1 MIFIPQNKID
11 RIEGII
17 KTQSLDEFKASI
29 RQITE
34 DMLEDGFDVDEVY
47 EYMTFEIQNYLKS
60 ITQ

>member
-11 RIEGII
+11 RIEGIT

>member
-17 KTQSLDEFKASI
+17 KTQSLNEFKASI

>member
-11 RIEGII
+11 RIEGIV
-17 KTQSLDEFKASI
+17 KTQSLNEFKASI